1 VRKSK
6 ERLERV
12 RAYTIEFQ
20 KKTKEESDEV
30 LVGVSL
36 FVLGDLFTT
45 LIRTGQTVALA
56 VLQATAIDCKGRKM
70 SSISAGELSIEAA
83 DINISGQVLHLIAPS
98 SPINMYSFDPA
109 INCPSTRSTLHT
121 PLATNTN
128 PPIILHDNSYPSLDQ
143 PLSPVSAAVTN
154 ERPIN
159 ASVFWTGNYIKFN
172 PLRAKKD
179 KGKQTA
185 TSASEKVSR
194 NALVLTTPSYLIEP
208 VSGLLVG
215 MTTLSDSDANVL
227 SEHGLAETWYFDA
240 GCLNELAASLWD
252 MVTTKRWK
260 ILEAGISFND
270 LFPYG
275 VDMQDGLFLHILTF
289 VDIG

>member
-1 VRKSK
+1 
-6 ERLERV
+6 
-12 RAYTIEFQ
+12 
-20 KKTKEESDEV
+20 
-30 LVGVSL
+30 
-36 FVLGDLFTT
+36 
-45 LIRTGQTVALA
+45 
-56 VLQATAIDCKGRKM
+56 M
-70 SSISAGELSIEAA
+70 
-83 DINISGQVLHLIAPS
+83 
-98 SPINMYSFDPA
+98 
-109 INCPSTRSTLHT
+109 
-121 PLATNTN
+121 
-128 PPIILHDNSYPSLDQ
+128 
-143 PLSPVSAAVTN
+143 
-154 ERPIN
+154 
-159 ASVFWTGNYIKFN
+159 
-172 PLRAKKD
+172 
-179 KGKQTA
+179 
-185 TSASEKVSR
+185 SR

-215 MTTLSDSDANVL
+215 TTTLSDSDANVL